1 MNTTRKYKNTLSPV
15 TALFDND
22 QVRRVTHDGQLHYAA
37 ADIVRELADTAH
49 PEEYLFELKVR
60 EPALAA
66 TFEQI
71 AFPGPDGAT
80 TEPLDAVTAVDA
92 LRLVQSIRSPRAER
106 IRLWLAESA
115 KQRIEEMENPELAVL
130 RTRELYER
138 KGYSRR
144 WIDKRL
150 RGVSSRQE
158 LTGEWARRGA
168 AESDDYRQLTNELF
182 QHGFGMDVQGYRRYK
197 GLTNRPGENLRDHMT
212 DLELVLTMLGEATAT
227 VFMRDRDAHGLDDL
241 TLAAKDAGDVVASAK
256 AEIERHS
263 GKMVAHP
270 GNHLRRVA

>member
-1 MNTTRKYKNTLSPV
+1 M
-15 TALFDND
+15 
-22 QVRRVTHDGQLHYAA
+22 
-37 ADIVRELADTAH
+37 
-49 PEEYLFELKVR
+49 
-60 EPALAA
+60 
-66 TFEQI
+66 
-71 AFPGPDGAT
+71 
-80 TEPLDAVTAVDA
+80 TAVDA

-241 TLAAKDAGDVVASAK
+241 TIAAKDAGDVVASAK

-263 GKMVAHP
+263 GKMVAYP

>member
-1 MNTTRKYKNTLSPV
+1 MTTRKHKNTLSPV
-15 TALFDND
+15 TALFEND
-22 QVRRVTHDGQLHYAA
+22 QVRRVMHDGQLHYAA
-37 ADIVRELADTAH
+37 ADIVRALADTEH

-71 AFPGPDGAT
+71 AFPGPEGAT

-182 QHGFGMDVQGYRRYK
+182 QQAFGMDVQGYRRYK
-197 GLTNRPGENLRDHMT
+197 GLTNRPGEKIGR
-212 DLELVLTMLGEATAT
+212 
-227 VFMRDRDAHGLDDL
+227 AH
-241 TLAAKDAGDVVASAK
+241 V
-256 AEIERHS
+256 
-263 GKMVAHP
+263 
-270 GNHLRRVA
+270 

>member
-1 MNTTRKYKNTLSPV
+1 MTIKKHKNTLSPV
-15 TALFDND
+15 TALFEND
-22 QVRRVTHDGQLHYAA
+22 RVRRAMHDGQWHYAA
-37 ADIVRELADTAH
+37 ADIVRELANTAD
-49 PEEYLFELKVR
+49 PEEYLFDLKVR
-60 EPALAA
+60 EPALAGG
-66 TFEQI
+66 FEQVPFS
-71 AFPGPDGAT
+71 AQDGQT
-80 TEPLDAVTAVDA
+80 QSLDAVTAVGA

-106 IRLWLAESA
+106 IRLWLVESGE
-115 KQRIEEMENPELAVL
+115 QRIEEMENPELAIL
-130 RTRELYER
+130 RTRKLYER

-158 LTGEWARRGA
+158 LTGEWKRRGA
-168 AESDDYRQLTNELF
+168 EESNDYRQLTNELF
-182 QHGFGMDVQGYRRYK
+182 QHAFGMDVQGYRRYK

-212 DLELVLTMLGEATAT
+212 DLELVLTVLGEATAT

-241 TLAAKDAGDVVASAK
+241 AIAAKDAGDVVASAK

-263 GKMVAHP
+263 GKTVAHP